1 MKSILAVL
9 LFAIAGVG
17 MTPFLK
23 FLKSSSGEATPIPL
37 PSDDDKRPSVETAHP
52 VKRTVFRKLDLP
64 GDLIP
69 NQQVALYSRV
79 QGYLEAIPVDRGSF
93 VKKGDLL
100 VTISVPE
107 FEKELAKDKADLET
121 YVPGVMRDK
130 ARVDWTEAI
139 WKRLD
144 ETWKKTPDLVSRDLL
159 DDARGKYD
167 VAKADLELTKS
178 KEAGM
183 KAVVEKTQAMIA
195 FATLR
200 APFDGV
206 VTERWVDP
214 GELIQPAT
222 TKMLHLMETDPV
234 RVRIWVP
241 ESDVPS
247 IQEGAQAKMTFDELP
262 GKTFESRV
270 ARVFWAL
277 NRNTKTMAAEFD
289 LKNSDRAVRP
299 GMFAHVRIDLDS
311 RSDALVL
318 PASALVSEKKK
329 SFVFVVEEGVVKK
342 VPIKIGFDDG
352 IEFEVREGLGEKDEV
367 IVTGKNLVS
376 GGEQVRTTLKR

>member
-1 MKSILAVL
+1 MKALMAVAL
-9 LFAIAGVG
+9 VATLVIGMAPFA
-17 MTPFLK
+17 K
-23 FLKSSSGEATPIPL
+23 FLRAAPP
-37 PSDDDKRPSVETAHP
+37 PSPETSTDDDKRPNVETAHP
-52 VKRTVFRKLDLP
+52 VRKAVTRKLDLP
-64 GDLIP
+64 GDLLP
-69 NQQVALYSRV
+69 NQQVSLYSRV
-79 QGYLEAIPVDRGSF
+79 QGYLEMIAVDRGSF
-93 VKKGDLL
+93 VKKGDVL
-100 VTISVPE
+100 VKISVPDL
-107 FEKELAKDKADLET
+107 EKEIAREKADLET
-121 YVPGVMRDK
+121 LPPGVTRDR
-130 ARVDWTEAI
+130 ARVDWYEAI

-159 DDARGKYD
+159 DDARGKYE
-167 VAKADLELTKS
+167 VAKADLEFTKS

-183 KAVVEKTQAMIA
+183 KAAVEQTQAMID

-200 APFDGV
+200 APFDSV

-241 ESDVPS
+241 ESDVPPV
-247 IQEGAQAKMTFDELP
+247 QEGGQAKISFDMLP
-262 GKTFESRV
+262 GKTFDCKV
-270 ARVFWAL
+270 ARIFWAL

-289 LKNSDRAVRP
+289 LKNPDRVVRP

-311 RSDALVL
+311 RPNALVL

-329 SFVFVVEEGVVKK
+329 SFVFRVEAGVAKK
-342 VPIKIGFDDG
+342 VPIKVGFDDG
-352 IEFEVREGLGEKDEV
+352 IEFEVREGLSDKDEV

-376 GGEQVRTTLKR
+376 GGEQVRSALKR